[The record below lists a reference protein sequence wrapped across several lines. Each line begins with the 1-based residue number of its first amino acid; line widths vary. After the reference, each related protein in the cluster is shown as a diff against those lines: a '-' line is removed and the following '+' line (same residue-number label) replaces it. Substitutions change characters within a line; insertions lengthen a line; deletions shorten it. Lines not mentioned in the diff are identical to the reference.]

1 MHIKKLWSFLVPK
14 LTLDIKD
21 AVSLKLYFRFSEES
35 VQFKCLYP
43 RGITTDSD
51 FTVRTDFQEQPLHYS
66 GTLSYS
72 LSIDSPPIVG
82 LDATITITGNHSL
95 AGVSAEVKECFVTE
109 VPDDS
114 SDANPGRDI
123 FLVHSFDPAGTCFNN
138 QLGTTQIS
146 SDPTQIAYRTFRFTR
161 NGTLGDNTTQGQNV
175 SCKLQLVPTAPVQPT
190 PSDCT
195 CITRAACDE
204 CDVGYAPNNGLCED
218 VNECTE
224 NTHGC
229 DANAA
234 CSNTTGGHTCACN
247 AGFSGNGASCTND
260 NECADN
266 TDDCDVNASCTDT
279 EGSYICDC
287 NDGYSGDGTTCS
299 NDDECADN
307 THDCDGNASCT
318 DTEGSY
324 ICDCNSGFSGNG
336 ASCTNDNEC
345 ADNTDDC
352 DVNASCTDTEGSYVC
367 DCNRGY
373 SGTGTT
379 CSNDDECADNTHDC
393 DGNASCTDTI
403 GSYTCACNAGYS
415 GDGTTCSNDN
425 ECTDN
430 TDDCDANASC
440 TDTEGS
446 FTCSCDDG
454 YAGDGISCKGNI
466 FSGRFGVNRDKPK
479 LNFFSASCVAWRCIH
494 CYDGEYWRNMLFS
507 QCSRN

>member
-1 MHIKKLWSFLVPK
+1 M
-14 LTLDIKD
+14 
-21 AVSLKLYFRFSEES
+21 
-35 VQFKCLYP
+35 
-43 RGITTDSD
+43 
-51 FTVRTDFQEQPLHYS
+51 
-66 GTLSYS
+66 
-72 LSIDSPPIVG
+72 
-82 LDATITITGNHSL
+82 TITGKHSL
-95 AGVSAEVKECFVTE
+95 AGVSAELKECFVTE

-146 SDPTQIAYRTFRFTR
+146 SDPMKIVYKTFRFTT
-161 NGTLGDNTTQGQNV
+161 NGTLGDNTTQGQKV
-175 SCKLQLVPTAPVQPT
+175 SCKLHLVPTASVQPT

-204 CDVGYAPNNGLCED
+204 CDVGYAPNNGLCEE

-229 DANAA
+229 DANAS
-234 CSNTTGGHTCACN
+234 CSNTTDGHTCACN
-247 AGFSGNGASCTND
+247 AGFSGDGASCTND

-279 EGSYICDC
+279 EGSYNCDC
-287 NDGYSGDGTTCS
+287 N
-299 NDDECADN
+299 E
-307 THDCDGNASCT
+307 
-318 DTEGSY
+318 
-324 ICDCNSGFSGNG
+324 
-336 ASCTNDNEC
+336 
-345 ADNTDDC
+345 
-352 DVNASCTDTEGSYVC
+352 
-367 DCNRGY
+367 GY

-393 DGNASCTDTI
+393 DANASCTDTI
-403 GSYTCACNAGYS
+403 GSHTCKCDAGYS
-415 GDGTTCSNDN
+415 GDGFNCSNEN

-430 TDDCDANASC
+430 TDNCDANASC

-446 FTCSCDDG
+446 FTCSCNDG
-454 YAGDGISCKGNI
+454 YSGDGISCNGNI
-466 FSGRFGVNRDKPK
+466 FSGHSGVNRGQPK
-479 LNFFSASCVAWRCIH
+479 LNFFSASCVAWRCIY